1 MKQINLYVD
10 EKSFKSLKYFAK
22 EIDIPTSTLAKQ
34 IAIPEIKNFLIGKSI
49 EDYKSGK
56 IGFKK
61 AWKLSRIGFF
71 EFVNELVKRDIE
83 PPLSE
88 KVQDY
93 GKEVRKKI
101 KREEVFSS

>member
-1 MKQINLYVD
+1 M
-10 EKSFKSLKYFAK
+10 
-22 EIDIPTSTLAKQ
+22 
-34 IAIPEIKNFLIGKSI
+34 
-49 EDYKSGK
+49 
-56 IGFKK
+56 KK

-93 GKEVRKKI
+93 GEEVRKKI
-101 KREEVFSS
+101 RKEEVFSS